1 MLQGQIY
8 QSIWN
13 ELTRNASPCS
23 VFEIATQFNAI
34 FRASP
39 GRDTSSSA
47 SLLSMWTTRRIHSF
61 LNVLN
66 INLNRM
72 QDSAALRDALEA
84 CVFFATSMGRLGG
97 DFTAQL
103 APLFEPKM
111 ASLVTNQWKDGVNQ
125 FQETLTVCRDAGV
138 ASPLVSLTATATAS
152 GTTPDQPPRQLLA
165 YPPLA
170 RLVNSYLVGLNELRR
185 CLLPGIFG
193 ILRKDMKKSLSSVK
207 AILDTNHRAVNA
219 PGLRGEATELR
230 EVASQML
237 TVWEELVDP
246 YLLGAL
252 EVALGNF
259 VVAKE
264 LLEKSQKFNEEETKE
279 EEPELEDEEVDVE
292 TLAEQGGEDEVTPAV
307 EEETPTEPAPTDTD
321 RDAPVEIINE
331 DGEGGGDN
339 DDDADIYA

>member
-1 MLQGQIY
+1 
-8 QSIWN
+8 
-13 ELTRNASPCS
+13 
-23 VFEIATQFNAI
+23 
-34 FRASP
+34 
-39 GRDTSSSA
+39 
-47 SLLSMWTTRRIHSF
+47 MWTTRRIHSF

-72 QDSAALRDALEA
+72 EDSAALRDALEA

-103 APLFEPKM
+103 SPLFEPKM
-111 ASLVTNQWKDGVNQ
+111 AFLVTNHWKDGVNQ

-138 ASPLVSLTATATAS
+138 ASPLISLTATATAS
-152 GTTPDQPPRQLLA
+152 GATPDQPPRQLLA

-193 ILRKDMKKSLSSVK
+193 TLRKDMKKSLSSVK

-230 EVASQML
+230 DVASQMI

-259 VVAKE
+259 VLAKE
-264 LLEKSQKFNEEETKE
+264 LLQKSQKFNDEETKV
-279 EEPELEDEEVDVE
+279 EEPELKEESIDEE
-292 TLAEQGGEDEVTPAV
+292 TLAEQGEEDEVTPAV
-307 EEETPTEPAPTDTD
+307 EEETPTEPALAETD
-321 RDAPVEIINE
+321 RETPADIINN
-331 DGEGGGDN
+331 DGQEEGEH

>member
-1 MLQGQIY
+1 
-8 QSIWN
+8 
-13 ELTRNASPCS
+13 
-23 VFEIATQFNAI
+23 
-34 FRASP
+34 
-39 GRDTSSSA
+39 
-47 SLLSMWTTRRIHSF
+47 MWTTRRIHSF

-72 QDSAALRDALEA
+72 EDSAALRDALEA

-103 APLFEPKM
+103 SPFFEPKM
-111 ASLVTNQWKDGVNQ
+111 AFLVTNHWKDGVNQ

-138 ASPLVSLTATATAS
+138 ASPLISLTATATAS
-152 GTTPDQPPRQLLA
+152 GATPDQPPRQLLA

-193 ILRKDMKKSLSSVK
+193 TLRKDMKKSLSSVK

-230 EVASQML
+230 DVASQMI

-259 VVAKE
+259 VLAKE
-264 LLEKSQKFNEEETKE
+264 LLQKSQKFNDEETKV
-279 EEPELEDEEVDVE
+279 EEPELKEESIDEE
-292 TLAEQGGEDEVTPAV
+292 TLAEQGEEDEVTPAV
-307 EEETPTEPAPTDTD
+307 EEETPTEPALAETD
-321 RDAPVEIINE
+321 RETPADIINN
-331 DGEGGGDN
+331 DGQEEGEH